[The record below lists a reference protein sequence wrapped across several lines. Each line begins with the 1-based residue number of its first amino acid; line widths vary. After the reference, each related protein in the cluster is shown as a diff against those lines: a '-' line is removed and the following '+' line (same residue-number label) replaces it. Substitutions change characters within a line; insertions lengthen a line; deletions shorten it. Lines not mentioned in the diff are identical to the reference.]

1 MFRFKETISNL
12 TSKNKK
18 IQNYSSKSFNWHR
31 ELKINNE
38 TVLYDLSYSKD
49 HNQTP
54 FLKWG
59 SQRSEKYFDGFGMLI
74 NQAAASFALWTGEE
88 PETNITKLDLIDD

>member
-1 MFRFKETISNL
+1 MKAFWVCLYEKIDNTEKLKEYVL
-12 TSKNKK
+12 P
-18 IQNYSSKSFNWHR
+18 
-31 ELKINNE
+31 ELKINKE

-54 FLKWG
+54 FLKWS

-74 NQAAASFALWTGEE
+74 NQAAASFALWTGVE
-88 PETNITKLDLIDD
+88 PETNITKLDLIND